1 MENNEKKVL
10 PADDLNDQ
18 EQRRREKL
26 AIYEEMGLDP
36 FGHKFEVDS
45 SASQLKEDFSA
56 DAKENNL
63 SAFEESSSAIQ
74 NKSSAR
80 AIEK

>member
-45 SASQLKEDFSA
+45 SASQLKEDFSSLENEEVRE
-56 DAKENNL
+56 DAATTAVAK
-63 SAFEESSSAIQ
+63 AV
-74 NKSSAR
+74 
-80 AIEK
+80 